1 MHHKTPT
8 VDIVSFMDSNF
19 VNWRNQDKLSL
30 ALLIATTGHFNQY
43 DRGGN
48 PYVLHPMRIMMRLR
62 TTDKELM
69 QIAILHDI
77 IEDTLITFA
86 DLKLLGFSE
95 RVIDA
100 LTVLTKDQN
109 LSYEENIERVLTN
122 IDACK
127 VKLEDLKDNLDA
139 SRLKDVSEKTLLKQ
153 KQYIF
158 AFDKITKHL
167 NGNQNA
173 V

>member
-1 MHHKTPT
+1 MHHKYPT
-8 VDIVSFMDSNF
+8 TDILSFMNDNF
-19 VNWRNQDKLSL
+19 ETWRKQDKLSL

-43 DRGGN
+43 DKGKN

-77 IEDTLITFA
+77 VEDTLITFE
-86 DLKLLGFSE
+86 DLQLLGFSS
-95 RVIDA
+95 RVISA
-100 LTVLTKDQN
+100 LAVLTKDN
-109 LSYEENIERVLTN
+109 TLTYEENIERVLTN

-139 SRLKDVSEKTLLKQ
+139 SRLKDISEKTLLKQ
-153 KQYIF
+153 KQYIL

-167 NGNQNA
+167 NGN
-173 V
+173 

>member
-19 VNWRNQDKLSL
+19 VNWQNQDKLSL
-30 ALLIATTGHFNQY
+30 AILLATVGHFKQH
-43 DRGGN
+43 DRGRN
-48 PYVLHPMRIMMRLR
+48 PYILHPMRIMMRLR
-62 TTDKELM
+62 TLDKELM

-77 IEDTLITFA
+77 IEDTLIAFA

-100 LTVLTKDQN
+100 LTVLTKDGT
-109 LSYEENIERVLTN
+109 LTYEENIERVLTN

-139 SRLKDVSEKTLLKQ
+139 SRLKDISEKTLLKQ

>member
-30 ALLIATTGHFNQY
+30 AILLATVGHFNQY

>member
-19 VNWRNQDKLSL
+19 LNWRNQDKLSL

>member
-30 ALLIATTGHFNQY
+30 AILLTTVGHFNQY

-48 PYVLHPMRIMMRLR
+48 PYILHPMRIMMRLR
-62 TTDKELM
+62 TLDKELM

-100 LTVLTKDQN
+100 LTVLTKDEN
-109 LSYEENIERVLTN
+109 LSYEENINRVLTN

-127 VKLEDLKDNLDA
+127 VKKEDLKDNLDA
-139 SRLKDVSEKTLLKQ
+139 SRLKDISEKTLLKQ

-158 AFDKITKHL
+158 AFDKISKHL

>member
-8 VDIVSFMDSNF
+8 VDIVSFIDSNF
-19 VNWRNQDKLSL
+19 LNWRNQDKLSL